1 MVLVH
6 CTIVQIDSW
15 NKQMMTSQEMVKDSS
30 ISPGNAILLSGE
42 AVFPVTDIS
51 EQRLQ
56 DALGKTGYRSTS

>member
-30 ISPGNAILLSGE
+30 ISPGNAILQSGE

>member
-1 MVLVH
+1 
-6 CTIVQIDSW
+6 
-15 NKQMMTSQEMVKDSS
+15 MMTSQEMVKDSS